1 MEDSFIKYKRCFKA
15 CFLLII
21 IIICLYNKVLGEES
35 IIRYPK
41 FGINACRKSTDTI
54 SVHFKE
60 VPDSF
65 KICNN
70 SISSKWYKP
79 DTFKIYKIEFSNIK
93 EGIYNITSI
102 IGEKTVIEKHCISIK
117 DNNNFKDFIR
127 VIFITDCH
135 IGFRHTA
142 EKLVKWVDIIN
153 KENPDIVIFGGD
165 NIEYNNSNY
174 LEEFMKITENIKCPF
189 LMISG
194 NHEHHNFL
202 KMSIGN
208 RTFKD
213 RINEKDHFHEA
224 IFPLSIYLF
233 DTRSDNY
240 FLPSRCKGPSSV
252 DIKWADNL
260 LASDNYPYKAFVM
273 HGPPVD
279 HTELN
284 QRNNDAILTIAE
296 KHSIDFILCGHTHKS
311 VIYDK
316 NMKMYNLIDRK
327 QKPLII
333 QTGTCCK
340 TFIPFAEIRRID
352 FYTNNDS
359 ISNKILKLKE
369 N

>member
-1 MEDSFIKYKRCFKA
+1 M
-15 CFLLII
+15 
-21 IIICLYNKVLGEES
+21 
-35 IIRYPK
+35 
-41 FGINACRKSTDTI
+41 
-54 SVHFKE
+54 HFKE